1 MAGQHQNGPIL
12 RSLLSLTMFEIGG
25 RPTRTGLPALCVGVV
40 ALQKPPCIS
49 NTVNEKDEIKSY
61 KS

>member
-49 NTVNEKDEIKSY
+49 NK
-61 KS
+61 